1 MKIIKKI
8 TASVLTMSLAILA
21 VTPTHADATGPKPR
35 QIAAYSSQSVTV
47 NKGNEFELKV
57 RLKPLNAEDDY
68 LRWSIVSGRNIVK
81 FTDSDLR
88 DDEVDLRAIKT
99 GTAKIR
105 CKIVGTNKKVDFTI
119 KVKNATATGKLTCV
133 GPKKRSVFVG
143 EEFELEVKKSAGV
156 RESDLRWSIDNPS
169 IVGFEDDEHEA
180 DDETDFIARKKGT
193 ATITCKD
200 RRSGSSVSFII
211 TVR

>member
-1 MKIIKKI
+1 MKIMKKI
-8 TASVLTMSLAILA
+8 TASILTMSLALLA
-21 VTPTHADATGPKPR
+21 VTPVHANGAKPKK
-35 QIAAYSSQSVTV
+35 IAAYSSQSVTV
-47 NKGNEFELKV
+47 HKGNEFELKV
-57 RLKPLNAEDDY
+57 KLNPLNAEDDY
-68 LRWSIVSGRNIVK
+68 LRWSIVSGKGVVK

-88 DDEVDLRAIKT
+88 DDEVDLRAVKT
-99 GTAKIR
+99 GTAKVR
-105 CKIVGTNKKVDFTI
+105 CKIAGTNKNVDFTI
-119 KVKNATATGKLTCV
+119 KVKNSTATGKLTCV

-156 RESDLRWSIDNPS
+156 READLRWSIDKPS
-169 IVGFEDDEHEA
+169 IVGFEDNEHDA

-200 RRSGSSVSFII
+200 KRSGSSVSFII